1 MKNSEINA
9 LFKQFLTF
17 LFFLWVHS
25 TFPSTSW
32 NSWIKFRLFSENA
45 RINPKDVSISE
56 PAYRAGSA
64 VCGPDPSDQH
74 VQELPQRS
82 RRLIGNFLLCLTSKF
97 PYLSHHFIFT
107 VKVILINNEKII
119 VDVQSGSVLKS
130 DNLFFCLC
138 CFNSHVSRENIAVN
152 IPIFR

>member
-1 MKNSEINA
+1 MSDLSHTLFILLSLKKILTDFRLKRLFYFISQFFMKNSEINA

-97 PYLSHHFIFT
+97 PYLSHHFILHC
-107 VKVILINNEKII
+107 KGN
-119 VDVQSGSVLKS
+119 
-130 DNLFFCLC
+130 
-138 CFNSHVSRENIAVN
+138 FNQ
-152 IPIFR
+152 